1 MRGQCTSQAPRQLSR
16 ELFWN
21 ARQTP
26 CQRTAYLPTTDT
38 GEQREKR
45 ACAGKFLPDI
55 FSVCFKDDEDTPH
68 PPLYPGR
75 RLWGSSKNRFSDRN
89 SCPCDTFRTR
99 ERKRLFC
106 APLCPCDGLG
116 EDPARS
122 ALDAA
127 TPTVCQRA
135 LPRIPIAP
143 QPRSASATDN
153 AVAPF
158 AQLGGASGVH
168 GAKQRKPACRA
179 DDRQSGN
186 HRFLPWHVSAP
197 AVRT

>member
-38 GEQREKR
+38 GEQRKKR

-99 ERKRLFC
+99 ARKRLFC
-106 APLCPCDGLG
+106 SALCAGYGLG
-116 EDPARS
+116 EDPARG
-122 ALDAA
+122 AGCVRPEIRAEPGVPAA
-127 TPTVCQRA
+127 SPGRPAAHARRAGEEKAAAETMSDGARIEPTRSRRA
-135 LPRIPIAP
+135 LLLIQIA
-143 QPRSASATDN
+143 R
-153 AVAPF
+153 
-158 AQLGGASGVH
+158 
-168 GAKQRKPACRA
+168 R
-179 DDRQSGN
+179 
-186 HRFLPWHVSAP
+186 
-197 AVRT
+197 